1 MALIDIGLEQTS
13 SATLQDF
20 LVKLCDRLEL
30 EHAAYAGMDQSQ
42 GDIRGFVTYPEE
54 WVRHYRE
61 NNLAKGD
68 ATLHLASR
76 SIAPVDWSRIP
87 RSEEYDRFLERAMD
101 FGIPRNGVTVPVRG
115 PFGDIG
121 MLSVSMS
128 GSAEAWARTYA
139 RVVPELQVAAVHV
152 HDNVV
157 RAFASPHPG
166 IRPTLSAR
174 EVEILQWIA
183 VGKTQRD
190 IGSILA
196 ISDRTVEVHLR
207 SARTKLAALT
217 TAQAVARGIK
227 ARLIDPE

>member
-1 MALIDIGLEQTS
+1 MALIDIGLERTS
-13 SATLQDF
+13 SKTLQDF

-30 EHAAYAGMDQSQ
+30 DHAAYAGMNQAG
-42 GDIRGFVTYPEE
+42 GDIRGFVTYPEAWIE
-54 WVRHYRE
+54 HYRE
-61 NNLAKGD
+61 NNLAAGD

-87 RSEEYDRFLERAMD
+87 RSEEYGRVVDQAGE

-121 MLSVSMS
+121 MLSVSLG
-128 GSAEAWARTYA
+128 GSADRWARTYA
-139 RVVPELQVAAVHV
+139 HIVPDLQVAAVHV

-157 RAFASPHPG
+157 RAFSPYHPAT
-166 IRPTLSAR
+166 RPSLSGR
-174 EVEILQWIA
+174 EIEILQWIA
-183 VGKTQRD
+183 AGKTQRD